1 MKDRS
6 EILLQLENLYFIAEK
21 IKGTSYTLWE
31 SLCKSDESGN
41 DLRAYAAYTVFEMS
55 DCLSSDFRTSLEEVL
70 HIVGTEKA
78 RELPLLFCLLIYD
91 LPDTLSG
98 EPPVPPCFPH
108 NSASL

>member
-6 EILLQLENLYFIAEK
+6 EILLQLENLYFLVEK

-55 DCLSSDFRTSLEEVL
+55 DFRTSLEEVL
-70 HIVGTEKA
+70 HIV
-78 RELPLLFCLLIYD
+78 
-91 LPDTLSG
+91 
-98 EPPVPPCFPH
+98 
-108 NSASL
+108 